1 MVAAWQRGLLIF
13 REEPLVNVLAEVNRY
28 WQGRIIL
35 LNADLG
41 QRRVTARIELARVG
55 EVISYVRSVLGAQ
68 VRSLPG
74 GVVLLS

>member
-13 REEPLVNVLAEVNRY
+13 REEPLVDVLAEVNRY

-55 EVISYVRSVLGAQ
+55 EVISYVQSVLGAQ
-68 VRSLPG
+68 VRTLLG

>member
-1 MVAAWQRGLLIF
+1 M
-13 REEPLVNVLAEVNRY
+13 LAEVNRY

-41 QRRVTARIELARVG
+41 QRRVTARIELARVS
-55 EVISYVRSVLGAQ
+55 EVIAYVRSVLGAQ
-68 VRSLPG
+68 VRELPG